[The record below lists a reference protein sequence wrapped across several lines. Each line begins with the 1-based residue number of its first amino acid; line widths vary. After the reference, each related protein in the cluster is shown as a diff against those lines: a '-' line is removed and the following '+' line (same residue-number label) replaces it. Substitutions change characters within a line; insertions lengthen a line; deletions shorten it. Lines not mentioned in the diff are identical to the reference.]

1 MRGSK
6 YSQTICY
13 HGFTGWI
20 AFYAF
25 GAYWSLEMICEA
37 AIACMDQESSIFFL
51 FLFFDLVI
59 FGMNE
64 GKNGFD
70 TL

>member
-1 MRGSK
+1 M
-6 YSQTICY
+6 Y
-13 HGFTGWI
+13 
-20 AFYAF
+20 
-25 GAYWSLEMICEA
+25 
-37 AIACMDQESSIFFL
+37 ESRIINVFL